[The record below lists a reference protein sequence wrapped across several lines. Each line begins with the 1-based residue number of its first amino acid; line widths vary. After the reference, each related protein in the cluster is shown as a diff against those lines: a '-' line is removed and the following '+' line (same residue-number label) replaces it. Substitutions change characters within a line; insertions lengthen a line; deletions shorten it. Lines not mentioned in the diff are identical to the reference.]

1 MPKKNSDGTNYII
14 MVTRTVMRE
23 TGIPHESIPGQT
35 LTGFAN
41 QYWVVVRVNIS
52 GMSAEA
58 KGRIIQR
65 ALAPG
70 NTDLETEP
78 HRTVSWYLVKREVFD
93 DLGFHNGNMLL
104 DNLATAVVIATIWD
118 IVDSLLMKGK

>member
-1 MPKKNSDGTNYII
+1 MPKKNSDRTNYII
-14 MVTRTVMRE
+14 MVARTVMRE
-23 TGIPHESIPGQT
+23 TGIPHESRPGQT
-35 LTGFAN
+35 LTEFAN
-41 QYWVVVRVNIS
+41 QYWVLVQANIS

-70 NTDLETEP
+70 STDLETEP

-93 DLGFHNGNMLL
+93 DLGCHNGSMLL
-104 DNLATAVVIATIWD
+104 DNFATAVVIATIWD
-118 IVDSLLMKGK
+118 IIDSLLMRGK

>member
-1 MPKKNSDGTNYII
+1 MPKKNSGRTNHII
-14 MVTRTVMRE
+14 MVARTVMRE
-23 TGIPHESIPGQT
+23 TRIPHESRPNQT
-35 LTGFAN
+35 LAEFAN
-41 QYWVVVRVNIS
+41 QYWVAVRVNIS

-104 DNLATAVVIATIWD
+104 DNLATAVVIAAIWD
-118 IVDSLLMKGK
+118 IIDSVLMRGK